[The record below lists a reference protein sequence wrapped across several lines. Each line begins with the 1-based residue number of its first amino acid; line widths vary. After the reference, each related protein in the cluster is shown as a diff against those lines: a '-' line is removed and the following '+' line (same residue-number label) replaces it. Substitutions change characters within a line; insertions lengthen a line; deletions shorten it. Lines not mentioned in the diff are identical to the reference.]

1 MLPGFGLK
9 RALYFSSLLLL
20 CQATEAKYSE
30 AENRP
35 VREDG
40 IRLDSRAESVVAIA
54 AYSAIG
60 DLQCL
65 KTELRLGLETGL
77 TIQESREILLQIFP
91 YCGYPR
97 SLNALGVLSEI
108 VGPSSQTETNA
119 QSILDNKTRELVAI
133 SSLAAMDGTEP
144 QLKAHFNQ
152 AKSAGFSLSE
162 LKSFVEF
169 LGNLLGE
176 SKARVAEAILAEA
189 QQTTKGS

>member
-1 MLPGFGLK
+1 MLKL
-9 RALYFSSLLLL
+9 
-20 CQATEAKYSE
+20 
-30 AENRP
+30 
-35 VREDG
+35 
-40 IRLDSRAESVVAIA
+40 I
-54 AYSAIG
+54 
-60 DLQCL
+60 
-65 KTELRLGLETGL
+65 
-77 TIQESREILLQIFP
+77 LQIFP

-119 QSILDNKTRELVAI
+119 QNILDNKTRELVAI